1 LTYQAHECER
11 FRSKDAQE
19 KLAIRARA
27 MANIALEED
36 AGVDSEGKALGAFG
50 AFKEGTTFI
59 LGNLCLV
66 CLLLPLFFITFRTDK
81 TLKRHVR
88 ITHAVDSSMSVL

>member
-1 LTYQAHECER
+1 
-11 FRSKDAQE
+11 
-19 KLAIRARA
+19 

-50 AFKEGTTFI
+50 AFKEGTTLI

-66 CLLLPLFFITFRTDK
+66 CLLNCYHCFLSLSEPTRL
-81 TLKRHVR
+81 
-88 ITHAVDSSMSVL
+88 

>member
-1 LTYQAHECER
+1 
-11 FRSKDAQE
+11 
-19 KLAIRARA
+19 

-50 AFKEGTTFI
+50 AFKEGTTLI

-66 CLLLPLFFITFRTDK
+66 CLLLPLFFLSLSESTR
-81 TLKRHVR
+81 L
-88 ITHAVDSSMSVL
+88 